1 MRRRLFVIWTLS
13 FIRHSSFV
21 IRISSLILP
30 TPAGIGYRRKAF
42 AKFSLLAV
50 RFSLLVRIPRLLL
63 GTRAGTTAEHKE
75 DEGRRKKNK
84 N

>member
-1 MRRRLFVIWTLS
+1 LDFVI
-13 FIRHSSFV
+13 HSSFV

-30 TPAGIGYRRKAF
+30 TPAGIGHRRKAF
-42 AKFSLLAV
+42 AKLSLLAIG
-50 RFSLLVRIPRLLL
+50 FSLLVRLPRLLL

-75 DEGRRKKNK
+75 DKGRRKKNK

>member
-1 MRRRLFVIWTLS
+1 MSGSKRTRSNL
-13 FIRHSSFV
+13 
-21 IRISSLILP
+21 LP

-50 RFSLLVRIPRLLL
+50 GVSLLVRLPRLLL
-63 GTRAGTTAEHKE
+63 GTGAGTTAEHKE
-75 DEGRRKKNK
+75 DKGRRKKNK

>member
-1 MRRRLFVIWTLS
+1 MSRSKRTRS
-13 FIRHSSFV
+13 NR
-21 IRISSLILP
+21 LP

-50 RFSLLVRIPRLLL
+50 GFSLLIRIPRLLL
-63 GTRAGTTAEHKE
+63 GTRAGATAEHKE
-75 DEGRRKKNK
+75 DKGRRKKNK

>member
-1 MRRRLFVIWTLS
+1 MSGSKRTRSNL
-13 FIRHSSFV
+13 
-21 IRISSLILP
+21 LP

-50 RFSLLVRIPRLLL
+50 GVSLLVRLPRLLL
-63 GTRAGTTAEHKE
+63 GTRAGTTAERKE
-75 DEGRRKKNK
+75 DKGRHKKNK